1 MEFDA
6 TKIADN
12 LYIAMHLGRGVE
24 LDALGARSDINLKRN
39 QLEPDQAFRERIIAK
54 VQSLRGETTASA
66 EDTKANHVR
75 DAVRAN
81 Q

>member
-1 MEFDA
+1 MEFDP

-12 LYIAMHLGRGVE
+12 LDITMHLGRGVE
-24 LDALGARSDINLKRN
+24 LDALGARSDINLKRGD
-39 QLEPDQAFRERIIAK
+39 LEPDQPFRERIIAK
-54 VQSLRGETTASA
+54 VEWFRAETTAPD
-66 EDTKANHVR
+66 DTQPNHVR

>member
-1 MEFDA
+1 MEFDP

-12 LYIAMHLGRGVE
+12 LDITMHLGRGVE
-24 LDALGARSDINLKRN
+24 LDALGARSDINLKRGDM
-39 QLEPDQAFRERIIAK
+39 EPDQPFRERIIAK
-54 VQSLRGETTASA
+54 VEWLRSDAISLAA
-66 EDTKANHVR
+66 DQDHVR

>member
-1 MEFDA
+1 MEFDP

-12 LYIAMHLGRGVE
+12 LDITMHLGHGVE
-24 LDALGARSDINLKRN
+24 LDALGARSDINLKRGD
-39 QLEPDQAFRERIIAK
+39 LEPDQPFRERIIAK
-54 VQSLRGETTASA
+54 VEWLRSDAISLAA
-66 EDTKANHVR
+66 DQDHVR